1 MGTYDWKPSDDKE
14 GTYSVRTIAYDGNDV
29 GYTSNDVVTTFD
41 FEEYLYMGGVRDGS
55 TITKPVMLIA
65 SRNFDVME
73 TEYLIR
79 DYGSSNETL
88 ISKVPYGGYTW
99 TPPVTMSGDK
109 ELYVRVKDV
118 HGNLR
123 TSAPVRVT
131 IDTSLKFIFMVWGQ
145 IKY

>member
-1 MGTYDWKPSDDKE
+1 
-14 GTYSVRTIAYDGNDV
+14 
-29 GYTSNDVVTTFD
+29 
-41 FEEYLYMGGVRDGS
+41 MGGVRDGS